1 MSQLFPKAKSVR
13 RNVKVELDLYNYATT
28 ADLKKA
34 TGVHTSN
41 FTKKAGLASC
51 NWDTDKLDTD
61 KLKTVPVDWGYLSN
75 VVNNDVVKK
84 TDIIN

>member
-1 MSQLFPKAKSVR
+1 M
-13 RNVKVELDLYNYATT
+13 KVELDLCNYATI

-41 FTKKAGLASC
+41 FTKKAGLVCC
-51 NWDTDKLDTD
+51 NWDTHKLGTD